1 MDPHI
6 ERVSKL
12 AYHYYEIAGLQLEL
26 RFPPAFNVDR
36 ILPSFSGFRKER
48 GCGKSPAVVIF
59 QEEAVPSEQEW
70 GALRSDISMVWGDNF
85 RFFEQERTFV
95 TLIKQDIK
103 DKQWM
108 MESTKDFRMSHIYGT
123 ADDPRM
129 GEFVSWLLM
138 VVFGQVGVQH
148 RRILIHAS
156 VIAYQQKQGIAFLG
170 KSGTGKSTHSR
181 LWLQHIPD
189 TELLNDD
196 NPVVRFEEDGKVMI
210 YGTPWSG
217 KTPCY
222 NNKCVELK
230 GFVRLQQAPYNKFT
244 WKKGMESLIAV
255 LPSCTALRWN
265 KDLFNAMTDTLA
277 LLVEQVRVGNLECLP
292 DVQAAMISHQAFFDQ
307 PKQTSNCT

>member
-1 MDPHI
+1 M
-6 ERVSKL
+6 EANTALELTS
-12 AYHYYEIAGLQLEL
+12 HYYKIAGLQLEL
-26 RFPPAFNVDR
+26 RFPSILNLSD
-36 ILPSFSGFRKER
+36 ILPSFVGFRVEQR
-48 GCGKSPAVVIF
+48 NGTSAAVVTF
-59 QEEAVPSEQEW
+59 QEAEVPSEEEW
-70 GALRSDISMVWGDNF
+70 GTLRSDISLVWGDNF
-85 RFFEQERTFV
+85 RFYEQEDAFV
-95 TLIKQDIK
+95 TLIKHTVK

-108 MESTKDFRMSHIYGT
+108 MKSSKDFRASYIYGK

-138 VVFGQVGVQH
+138 VVFGQVGLQH
-148 RRILIHAS
+148 RLILIHAS

-196 NPVVRFEEDGKVMI
+196 NPAVRLEDDGKVLI

-222 NNKCVELK
+222 KNKSVELK
-230 GFVRLQQAPYNKFT
+230 GFVRLEQAPQNRLI
-244 WKKGMESLIAV
+244 WKKGVESLVTV

-265 KDLFNAMTDTLA
+265 KDLFNAMTDTLSQ
-277 LLVEQVRVGNLECLP
+277 LVGQVNVGYLECLP
-292 DVQAAMISHQAFFDQ
+292 DSDAAKKSFRALFEEER
-307 PKQTSNCT
+307 